1 MPQLFP
7 TLPEEAGSQI
17 KSAAGFPVNFVVKSM
32 LGPWVELSRSERQK
46 CQDVQKSRLMIV
58 SLSIDLFYNTLN

>member
-17 KSAAGFPVNFVVKSM
+17 RSAAGFPVNFVVKSM
-32 LGPWVELSRSERQK
+32 LSPWVEESRSERRK

-58 SLSIDLFYNTLN
+58 SLSMIYFIIL